1 MSKYHRK
8 RFELLKNKLSEWAA
22 GELGWEVDWS
32 EGNCV
37 NMKSEQIIVCYDVK
51 LAVDLIN
58 VNIYAQSRTVISLFD
73 FQLVLSYNFRLLAV
87 LSLFNFNCSARTHTS
102 VNSVIE
108 LRFIGLENEL
118 KRIMKP

>member
-1 MSKYHRK
+1 
-8 RFELLKNKLSEWAA
+8 
-22 GELGWEVDWS
+22 
-32 EGNCV
+32 
-37 NMKSEQIIVCYDVK
+37 MKSEQIIVCYDVK